1 MGEHSGNRLLLTGCQ
16 ACGYIQHSTS
26 YICQDRSSLDLK
38 KAQIN
43 GTGKVHSYVLSQ
55 SGPHGELSKSP
66 SVFVVVQLDQG
77 PKVLGILVG
86 VGPIPSGIKL
96 DMPVRLAEG
105 TTNGAQ
111 SLPHFR
117 PI

>member
-1 MGEHSGNRLLLTGCQ
+1 MGEHSGNRLLLTGSDVCDH
-16 ACGYIQHSTS
+16 IQHSTS
-26 YICQDRSSLDLK
+26 HTCQDCSPLGLK
-38 KAQIN
+38 KAQSN

-55 SGPHGELSKSP
+55 SGPPGELPKSP

-105 TTNGAQ
+105 TTDGAQ
-111 SLPHFR
+111 PLPHFR

>member
-1 MGEHSGNRLLLTGCQ
+1 MGENLGNRLLLTECH
-16 ACGYIQHSTS
+16 ACGHIQHSTS
-26 YICQDRSSLDLK
+26 HTCQDYSSLDMK

-43 GTGKVHSYVLSQ
+43 GNGKVHSYVLSL

-66 SVFVVVQLDQG
+66 SVFVVVLLDQG

-86 VGPIPSGIKL
+86 VGPSPSGIKL
-96 DMPVRLAEG
+96 DMLVRLAEE
-105 TTNGAQ
+105 TTDGAKV
-111 SLPHFR
+111 LPHFR